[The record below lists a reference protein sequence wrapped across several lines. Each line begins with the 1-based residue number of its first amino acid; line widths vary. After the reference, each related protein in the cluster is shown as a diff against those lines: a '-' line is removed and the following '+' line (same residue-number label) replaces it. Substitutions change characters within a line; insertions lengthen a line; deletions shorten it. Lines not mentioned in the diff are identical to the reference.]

1 MGKYIL
7 KRILY
12 AVIALFVV
20 STIAFFAVRMIPG
33 NPIEAMTEKLP
44 DEIRQQVFEQYG
56 FDKPIMEQY
65 KLFFKELFT
74 EGDLG
79 ESLKYRGRKV
89 TDTIASYAPVSG
101 LLGAEAIA
109 IGVISGIIL
118 GIVGRSGAV
127 QHLQQVLMVPGLD
140 IVEQRP
146 VPVQH
151 RHLLHLDY
159 LVMFIAVVGIAVPNF
174 VLASCFQY
182 FLTIRFHLFPTTGW
196 EGFSYTVLP
205 ALALSFNSTAKYARY
220 MRANCLDV
228 LNQDYIITAKS
239 KGMSKFRLIRKH
251 VLKNSI
257 LPIITLLGPQIALMF
272 GGAFVIERIFA
283 IPGLGSYFVSS
294 VTDRDY
300 TMVMGQTIFIAA
312 LYILSVLIVDIL
324 YGFIDPRIRISQRG
338 GRDGN

>member
-118 GIVGRSGAV
+118 GIVAALNRRKW
-127 QHLQQVLMVPGLD
+127 LD
-140 IVEQRP
+140 SQ
-146 VPVQH
+146 
-151 RHLLHLDY
+151 
-159 LVMFIAVVGIAVPNF
+159 VMFIAVVGIAVPNF

-182 FLTIRFHLFPTTGW
+182 FLTIRFHFFPTTGW

-324 YGFIDPRIRISQRG
+324 YGFIDPRIRVSQRG

>member
-1 MGKYIL
+1 
-7 KRILY
+7 
-12 AVIALFVV
+12 
-20 STIAFFAVRMIPG
+20 MIPG

-118 GIVGRSGAV
+118 GIVAALNRGKW
-127 QHLQQVLMVPGLD
+127 
-140 IVEQRP
+140 
-146 VPVQH
+146 
-151 RHLLHLDY
+151 LDY

>member
-20 STIAFFAVRMIPG
+20 STVAFFAVRMIPG

-56 FDKPIMEQY
+56 FDKPILEQY

-118 GIVGRSGAV
+118 GIVAALNRGKW
-127 QHLQQVLMVPGLD
+127 
-140 IVEQRP
+140 
-146 VPVQH
+146 
-151 RHLLHLDY
+151 LDY

-324 YGFIDPRIRISQRG
+324 YGFIDPRIRVSQRG
-338 GRDGN
+338 GKDGN

>member
-33 NPIEAMTEKLP
+33 NPIETMTEKLP

-56 FDKPIMEQY
+56 FDKPILEQY

-118 GIVGRSGAV
+118 GIVAALNRGKW
-127 QHLQQVLMVPGLD
+127 
-140 IVEQRP
+140 
-146 VPVQH
+146 
-151 RHLLHLDY
+151 LDY

>member
-56 FDKPIMEQY
+56 FDKPILEQY

-118 GIVGRSGAV
+118 GIVAALNRGKW
-127 QHLQQVLMVPGLD
+127 
-140 IVEQRP
+140 
-146 VPVQH
+146 
-151 RHLLHLDY
+151 LDY

-324 YGFIDPRIRISQRG
+324 SGFIDPRIRVSQRG

>member
-12 AVIALFVV
+12 AVSALFVV

-118 GIVGRSGAV
+118 GIVAALNRGKW
-127 QHLQQVLMVPGLD
+127 
-140 IVEQRP
+140 
-146 VPVQH
+146 
-151 RHLLHLDY
+151 LDY

-324 YGFIDPRIRISQRG
+324 YGFIDPRIRVSQRG

>member
-33 NPIEAMTEKLP
+33 TPIEAMTEKLP

-56 FDKPIMEQY
+56 FDKPILEQY

-118 GIVGRSGAV
+118 GIVAALNRGKW
-127 QHLQQVLMVPGLD
+127 
-140 IVEQRP
+140 
-146 VPVQH
+146 
-151 RHLLHLDY
+151 LDY

-324 YGFIDPRIRISQRG
+324 YGFIDPRIRVSQRG

>member
-44 DEIRQQVFEQYG
+44 DETRQQVFEQYG

-118 GIVGRSGAV
+118 GIVAALNRGKW
-127 QHLQQVLMVPGLD
+127 
-140 IVEQRP
+140 
-146 VPVQH
+146 
-151 RHLLHLDY
+151 LDY

>member
-118 GIVGRSGAV
+118 GIVAALNRGKW
-127 QHLQQVLMVPGLD
+127 
-140 IVEQRP
+140 
-146 VPVQH
+146 
-151 RHLLHLDY
+151 LDY

-312 LYILSVLIVDIL
+312 LYILSVLIVETL

>member
-109 IGVISGIIL
+109 IGVISGVIL
-118 GIVGRSGAV
+118 GIVAALNRGKW
-127 QHLQQVLMVPGLD
+127 
-140 IVEQRP
+140 
-146 VPVQH
+146 
-151 RHLLHLDY
+151 LDY

-324 YGFIDPRIRISQRG
+324 YGFIDPRIRVSQRG

>member
-1 MGKYIL
+1 M
-7 KRILY
+7 
-12 AVIALFVV
+12 V

-56 FDKPIMEQY
+56 FDKPILEQY

-118 GIVGRSGAV
+118 GIVAALNRGKW
-127 QHLQQVLMVPGLD
+127 
-140 IVEQRP
+140 
-146 VPVQH
+146 
-151 RHLLHLDY
+151 LDY

>member
-1 MGKYIL
+1 MS
-7 KRILY
+7 

-56 FDKPIMEQY
+56 FDKPILEQY

-118 GIVGRSGAV
+118 GIVAALNRGKW
-127 QHLQQVLMVPGLD
+127 
-140 IVEQRP
+140 
-146 VPVQH
+146 
-151 RHLLHLDY
+151 LDY

-228 LNQDYIITAKS
+228 LNQDYIITAKA

-324 YGFIDPRIRISQRG
+324 YGFIDPRIRVSQRG

>member
-118 GIVGRSGAV
+118 GIVAALNRGKW
-127 QHLQQVLMVPGLD
+127 
-140 IVEQRP
+140 
-146 VPVQH
+146 
-151 RHLLHLDY
+151 LDY
-159 LVMFIAVVGIAVPNF
+159 LVMFIAVGGIAVPNF

>member
-56 FDKPIMEQY
+56 FDKPIVEQY

-118 GIVGRSGAV
+118 GIVAALNRGKW
-127 QHLQQVLMVPGLD
+127 
-140 IVEQRP
+140 
-146 VPVQH
+146 
-151 RHLLHLDY
+151 LDY

-324 YGFIDPRIRISQRG
+324 YGFIDPRIRVSQRG

>member
-7 KRILY
+7 KLILY

-118 GIVGRSGAV
+118 GIVAALNRGKW
-127 QHLQQVLMVPGLD
+127 
-140 IVEQRP
+140 
-146 VPVQH
+146 
-151 RHLLHLDY
+151 LDY

>member
-118 GIVGRSGAV
+118 GIVAALNRGKW
-127 QHLQQVLMVPGLD
+127 
-140 IVEQRP
+140 
-146 VPVQH
+146 
-151 RHLLHLDY
+151 LDY

-182 FLTIRFHLFPTTGW
+182 FLTIRFHLFPTTGC

-324 YGFIDPRIRISQRG
+324 YGFIDPRIRVSQRG

>member
-1 MGKYIL
+1 MGKYTL

-56 FDKPIMEQY
+56 FDKPILEQY

-118 GIVGRSGAV
+118 GIVAALNRGKW
-127 QHLQQVLMVPGLD
+127 
-140 IVEQRP
+140 
-146 VPVQH
+146 
-151 RHLLHLDY
+151 LDY

-324 YGFIDPRIRISQRG
+324 YGFIDPRIRVSQRG

>member
-56 FDKPIMEQY
+56 FDKPILEQY

-118 GIVGRSGAV
+118 GIVAALNRGKW
-127 QHLQQVLMVPGLD
+127 
-140 IVEQRP
+140 
-146 VPVQH
+146 
-151 RHLLHLDY
+151 LDY

-283 IPGLGSYFVSS
+283 IPGLCSYFVSS

>member
-118 GIVGRSGAV
+118 GIFAALNRGKW
-127 QHLQQVLMVPGLD
+127 
-140 IVEQRP
+140 
-146 VPVQH
+146 
-151 RHLLHLDY
+151 LDY

>member
-33 NPIEAMTEKLP
+33 NPIEALTEKLP

-118 GIVGRSGAV
+118 GIVAALNRGKW
-127 QHLQQVLMVPGLD
+127 
-140 IVEQRP
+140 
-146 VPVQH
+146 
-151 RHLLHLDY
+151 LDY

-324 YGFIDPRIRISQRG
+324 YGFIDPRIRVSQRG

>member
-56 FDKPIMEQY
+56 FDKPILEQY

-118 GIVGRSGAV
+118 GIVAALNRGKW
-127 QHLQQVLMVPGLD
+127 
-140 IVEQRP
+140 
-146 VPVQH
+146 
-151 RHLLHLDY
+151 LDY

-324 YGFIDPRIRISQRG
+324 YGFIDPRIRVSQRG
-338 GRDGN
+338 GKDGN

>member
-56 FDKPIMEQY
+56 FDKPILEQY

-118 GIVGRSGAV
+118 GIVAALNRGKW
-127 QHLQQVLMVPGLD
+127 
-140 IVEQRP
+140 
-146 VPVQH
+146 
-151 RHLLHLDY
+151 LDY

-300 TMVMGQTIFIAA
+300 TMVIGQTLFIAA

>member
-56 FDKPIMEQY
+56 FDKPILEQY

-118 GIVGRSGAV
+118 GIVAALNRGKW
-127 QHLQQVLMVPGLD
+127 
-140 IVEQRP
+140 
-146 VPVQH
+146 
-151 RHLLHLDY
+151 LDY

-220 MRANCLDV
+220 MRANCLDM

-324 YGFIDPRIRISQRG
+324 YGFIDPRIRVSQRG

>member
-1 MGKYIL
+1 
-7 KRILY
+7 
-12 AVIALFVV
+12 
-20 STIAFFAVRMIPG
+20 MIPG

-56 FDKPIMEQY
+56 FDKPILEQY

-118 GIVGRSGAV
+118 GIVAALNRGKW
-127 QHLQQVLMVPGLD
+127 
-140 IVEQRP
+140 
-146 VPVQH
+146 
-151 RHLLHLDY
+151 LDY

-324 YGFIDPRIRISQRG
+324 YGFIDPRIRISG
-338 GRDGN
+338 SVK

>member
-118 GIVGRSGAV
+118 GIVAALNRGKW
-127 QHLQQVLMVPGLD
+127 
-140 IVEQRP
+140 
-146 VPVQH
+146 
-151 RHLLHLDY
+151 LDY

-182 FLTIRFHLFPTTGW
+182 FLTIRFHFFPTTGW

-324 YGFIDPRIRISQRG
+324 YGFIDPRIRVSQRG

>member
-56 FDKPIMEQY
+56 FDKPILEQY

-118 GIVGRSGAV
+118 GIVAALNRGKW
-127 QHLQQVLMVPGLD
+127 
-140 IVEQRP
+140 
-146 VPVQH
+146 
-151 RHLLHLDY
+151 LDY

-300 TMVMGQTIFIAA
+300 TMVMGQTIFIAV

-338 GRDGN
+338 GRDGK

>member
-118 GIVGRSGAV
+118 GIVAALNRGKW
-127 QHLQQVLMVPGLD
+127 
-140 IVEQRP
+140 
-146 VPVQH
+146 
-151 RHLLHLDY
+151 LDY

-220 MRANCLDV
+220 MRANCLDL

>member
-44 DEIRQQVFEQYG
+44 DESRQQVFEQYG
-56 FDKPIMEQY
+56 FDKPILEQY

-118 GIVGRSGAV
+118 GIVAALNRGKW
-127 QHLQQVLMVPGLD
+127 
-140 IVEQRP
+140 
-146 VPVQH
+146 
-151 RHLLHLDY
+151 LDY

>member
-44 DEIRQQVFEQYG
+44 DEIRQRVFEQYG

-118 GIVGRSGAV
+118 GIVAALNRGKW
-127 QHLQQVLMVPGLD
+127 
-140 IVEQRP
+140 
-146 VPVQH
+146 
-151 RHLLHLDY
+151 LDY

-324 YGFIDPRIRISQRG
+324 YGFIDPRIRVSQRG

>member
-44 DEIRQQVFEQYG
+44 DETRQQVFEQYG
-56 FDKPIMEQY
+56 FDKPILEQY

-118 GIVGRSGAV
+118 GIVAALNRGKW
-127 QHLQQVLMVPGLD
+127 
-140 IVEQRP
+140 
-146 VPVQH
+146 
-151 RHLLHLDY
+151 LDY

>member
-56 FDKPIMEQY
+56 FDKPILEQY

-118 GIVGRSGAV
+118 GIVAALNRGKW
-127 QHLQQVLMVPGLD
+127 
-140 IVEQRP
+140 
-146 VPVQH
+146 
-151 RHLLHLDY
+151 LDY

-228 LNQDYIITAKS
+228 LNQDYIITARS
-239 KGMSKFRLIRKH
+239 KGMSRFRLIRKH

-324 YGFIDPRIRISQRG
+324 YGFIDPRIRVSQRG

>member
-56 FDKPIMEQY
+56 FDKPILEQY

-118 GIVGRSGAV
+118 GIVAALNRGKW
-127 QHLQQVLMVPGLD
+127 
-140 IVEQRP
+140 
-146 VPVQH
+146 
-151 RHLLHLDY
+151 LDY

-205 ALALSFNSTAKYARY
+205 ALALSFNFTAKYARY

>member
-56 FDKPIMEQY
+56 FDKPILEQY

-118 GIVGRSGAV
+118 GIVAALNRGKW
-127 QHLQQVLMVPGLD
+127 
-140 IVEQRP
+140 
-146 VPVQH
+146 
-151 RHLLHLDY
+151 LDY

-312 LYILSVLIVDIL
+312 LYILSVLIVDML

>member
-118 GIVGRSGAV
+118 GIVAALNRGKW
-127 QHLQQVLMVPGLD
+127 
-140 IVEQRP
+140 
-146 VPVQH
+146 
-151 RHLLHLDY
+151 LDY

-294 VTDRDY
+294 VMDRDY

-324 YGFIDPRIRISQRG
+324 YGFIDPRIRVSQRG

>member
-118 GIVGRSGAV
+118 GIVAALNRGKW
-127 QHLQQVLMVPGLD
+127 
-140 IVEQRP
+140 
-146 VPVQH
+146 
-151 RHLLHLDY
+151 LDY

-174 VLASCFQY
+174 ALASCFKY

>member
-56 FDKPIMEQY
+56 FDKPILEQY

-118 GIVGRSGAV
+118 GIVAALNRGKW
-127 QHLQQVLMVPGLD
+127 
-140 IVEQRP
+140 
-146 VPVQH
+146 
-151 RHLLHLDY
+151 LDY

-228 LNQDYIITAKS
+228 LNQYYIITARS
-239 KGMSKFRLIRKH
+239 KGMSRFRLIRKH

-324 YGFIDPRIRISQRG
+324 YGFIDPRIRVSQRG

>member
-56 FDKPIMEQY
+56 FDKPILEQY

-118 GIVGRSGAV
+118 GIVAALNRGKW
-127 QHLQQVLMVPGLD
+127 
-140 IVEQRP
+140 
-146 VPVQH
+146 
-151 RHLLHLDY
+151 LDY

-239 KGMSKFRLIRKH
+239 KGMSKLRLIRKH